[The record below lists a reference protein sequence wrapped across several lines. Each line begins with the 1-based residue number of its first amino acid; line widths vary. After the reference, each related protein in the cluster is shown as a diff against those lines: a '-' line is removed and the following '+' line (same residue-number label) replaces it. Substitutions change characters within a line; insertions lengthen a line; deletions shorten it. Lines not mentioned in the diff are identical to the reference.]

1 MILTEKQQKHRFYHL
16 EKLIKSEY
24 PTGKEILP
32 SDQRKMIEQANFTSS
47 HLGKGSEKEKK
58 TIEDQGKKQTKA
70 FEDHG
75 NYLVESNELIKNDF
89 NMKRDNIPLQEQ
101 KNIFNKLIQ
110 KRPSELTNLEKEISS
125 DNLIYK

>member
-1 MILTEKQQKHRFYHL
+1 
-16 EKLIKSEY
+16 
-24 PTGKEILP
+24 
-32 SDQRKMIEQANFTSS
+32 MIEHANFTSS
-47 HLGKGSEKEKK
+47 PLRKVSENETK
-58 TIEDQGKKQTKA
+58 TIKDHGKKQTKA

-75 NYLVESNELIKNDF
+75 KYLVQSNELIKNDF

>member
-32 SDQRKMIEQANFTSS
+32 SDQRKMIEHANFTSS
-47 HLGKGSEKEKK
+47 PLRKVSENETK
-58 TIEDQGKKQTKA
+58 TIKDHGKKQTKA

-75 NYLVESNELIKNDF
+75 KYLVQSNELIKNDF

-101 KNIFNKLIQ
+101 KNIYLI
-110 KRPSELTNLEKEISS
+110 NLLKK
-125 DNLIYK
+125 DLPNLLI